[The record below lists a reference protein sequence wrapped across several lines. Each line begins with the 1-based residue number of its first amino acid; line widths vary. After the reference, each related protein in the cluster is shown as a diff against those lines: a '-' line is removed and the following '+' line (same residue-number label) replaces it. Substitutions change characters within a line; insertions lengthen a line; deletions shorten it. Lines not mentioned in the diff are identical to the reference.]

1 MRVAILTVSDSASRG
16 ARPDLSGP
24 AIREWALKRGDE
36 VAAERVVRDDIAEIA
51 GALTEWADGDL
62 ADVIL
67 TTGGTGLAPRD
78 VTPEATQQVIE
89 RFAPGIAEAL
99 RFTAFTRVPNAA
111 LSRGLSGVRGRTLII
126 NLPGSPRA
134 VREGLEVLDQVLNHA
149 VAILRGDTTSH
160 ETA

>member
-1 MRVAILTVSDSASRG
+1 MRIAILTVSDGASRG

-24 AIREWALKRGDE
+24 AIREWALGRGDS
-36 VAAERVVRDDIAEIA
+36 VAAERVVGDDVGAIA
-51 GALTEWADGDL
+51 GVLADWADGDK

-78 VTPEATQQVIE
+78 VTPEATKQVLE
-89 RFAPGIAEAL
+89 RVAPGIAEAL
-99 RFTAFTRVPNAA
+99 RFTAFARVPNAA
-111 LSRGLSGVRGRTLII
+111 LSRGLSGTMGKTLLI

-149 VAILRGDTTSH
+149 VAILRGETTSH

>member
-1 MRVAILTVSDSASRG
+1 MRIAILTVSDGASGG

-24 AIREWALKRGDE
+24 AIREWALGRGDS
-36 VAAERVVRDDIAEIA
+36 VAGERVVGDDVGAIA
-51 GALTEWADGDL
+51 GVLADWADGDK

-67 TTGGTGLAPRD
+67 TTGGTGLAQRD
-78 VTPEATQQVIE
+78 VTPEATKQVLE
-89 RFAPGIAEAL
+89 RVAPGIAEAL
-99 RFTAFTRVPNAA
+99 RFTAFAQVPNAA
-111 LSRGLSGVRGRTLII
+111 LSRGLSGTRGRTLII

-149 VAILRGDTTSH
+149 VAILRGETTSH

>member
-1 MRVAILTVSDSASRG
+1 MRIAILTVSDGVASGSRE
-16 ARPDLSGP
+16 DLSGP
-24 AIREWALKRGDE
+24 AIREWAVARGNV
-36 VAAERVVRDDIAEIA
+36 VAAERVVADDGNAIAVM
-51 GALTEWADGDL
+51 LSEWADGDV

-89 RFAPGIAEAL
+89 RATPGIAEAL
-99 RFTAFTRVPNAA
+99 RYTAFARVPNAA
-111 LSRGLSGVRGRTLII
+111 LSRGVSGVRGKTLII

-149 VAILRGDTTSH
+149 VAILRGETTSH

>member
-1 MRVAILTVSDSASRG
+1 MRVAILTVSDGVAAG
-16 ARPDLSGP
+16 TRPDQSGP

>member
-1 MRVAILTVSDSASRG
+1 MRIAILTVSDGASRG

-24 AIREWALKRGDE
+24 AIREWALGRGDS
-36 VAAERVVRDDIAEIA
+36 VAAERVVGDDVGAIA
-51 GALTEWADGDL
+51 GVLADWADGDK

-78 VTPEATQQVIE
+78 VTPEATKQVLE

-99 RFTAFTRVPNAA
+99 RFTAFARVPNAA
-111 LSRGLSGVRGRTLII
+111 LSRGLSGTRGKTLLI
-126 NLPGSPRA
+126 NLPGSPKA

-149 VAILRGDTTSH
+149 VAILRGETTSH